1 MERHPTGSRAFVIY
15 AQPKSSWIKEHV
27 LFRLG
32 VFTLSVAAGY
42 FFTLSLYTGLRLLPP
57 LSGGPHEKANP
68 LIEMLKLLYS
78 GFSR

>member
-1 MERHPTGSRAFVIY
+1 METQPPGSRAFVIY
-15 AQPKSSWIKEHV
+15 AQPKPSWIKEHV

-42 FFTLSLYTGLRLLPP
+42 FFTLSLYTGLRLLPSS
-57 LSGGPHEKANP
+57 SGGPHEKGNP
-68 LIEMLKLLYS
+68 LIEVLKLLYS